1 MNIDIK
7 ELPQIVDKLK
17 SLDTDEVLYI
27 CREGISEYVIM
38 PIEYYQSVE
47 EIMDMFNSTASF
59 PQVRI
64 TNPEDLEL
72 SYDEY
77 ERIKNQIMEAVE
89 RTLKPKPE
97 KLN

>member
-7 ELPQIVDKLK
+7 ELPQIIDKLK

-27 CREGISEYVIM
+27 SREGISEYVIM
-38 PIEYYQSVE
+38 PIESYESYE
-47 EIMDMFNSTASF
+47 EMMDLFNSAASF

-64 TNPEDLEL
+64 ANPEDLEL

-89 RTLKPKPE
+89 KTLKPKPE